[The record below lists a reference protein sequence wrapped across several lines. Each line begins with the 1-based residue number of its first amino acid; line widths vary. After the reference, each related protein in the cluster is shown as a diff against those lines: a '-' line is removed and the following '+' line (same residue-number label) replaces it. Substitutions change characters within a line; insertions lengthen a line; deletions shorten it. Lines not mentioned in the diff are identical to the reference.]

1 MIYAAVLI
9 ILLVLYITYLHF
21 RLAKVKKNLKELI
34 VENEKQ
40 TTESNAADDGDIYFK
55 TDLDFN
61 ITYANDATCRA
72 TGFSQDELIGKNVLG
87 TLMENNEA
95 NAEKLK
101 ENLSQIVRN
110 QTNLN
115 VESVI
120 SKKDG
125 QKKLMHCRKR
135 PILNEALKCVGISY
149 LCQDV
154 SEAEGLKRK
163 LSAYTDYDTLAPDIY
178 NEATFLKRLEH
189 NFNLAKRYN
198 TPFSLVVVELKDIYE
213 FVSKGIDFDTGD
225 KLLKNA
231 AQLAVK
237 EAGKNAE
244 TGRFDK
250 TKLGI
255 ILNKVQREDAA
266 KLAQKLYTMIIANI
280 RSLNVDQY
288 NAEMIVVSYT
298 DRKNFNDSEDA
309 LLGRVRRHI
318 GNALRTR
325 KYGIK
330 SSDRNAPN
338 KENC

>member
-1 MIYAAVLI
+1 MVYILIVIVLTAFYAGYLQ
-9 ILLVLYITYLHF
+9 ILLNKT
-21 RLAKVKKNLKELI
+21 RKNLKELI
-34 VENEKQ
+34 IENDKQ
-40 TTESNAADDGDIYFK
+40 ITENNSCDNGDIYFK
-55 TDLDFN
+55 TDLEFN
-61 ITYANDATCRA
+61 ITYANEATSKA
-72 TGFSQDELIGKNVLG
+72 TGYSQEELVGQNVLG

-101 ENLSQIVRN
+101 ENLSQIIRN

-115 VESVI
+115 VESI
-120 SKKDG
+120 ITKKDG
-125 QKKLMHCRKR
+125 QKTLMHCRKR
-135 PILNEALKCVGISY
+135 PILNEALKCIGISY
-149 LCQDV
+149 LCLDV

-163 LSAYTDYDTLAPDIY
+163 LSTYTDHDTLAPSIY

-198 TPFSLVVVELKDIYE
+198 NPFSLVVIELKDIYE

-225 KLLKNA
+225 RLLRISA
-231 AQLAVK
+231 ELCVK
-237 EAGKNAE
+237 EAGDKAE
-244 TGRFDK
+244 IGRFDK

-255 ILNKVQREDAA
+255 ILNKIPREEAA
-266 KLAQKLYTMIIANI
+266 KLAQKLYTLIIADI

-298 DRKNFNDSEDA
+298 DRKNFNDTEDT

-318 GNALRTR
+318 CNALRTR

-330 SSDRNAPN
+330 SSDRNSN
-338 KENC
+338 L